1 MFGPDWLV
9 APVTVYNAT
18 VRDLQV
24 GMAFPRMHQQMVH
37 DGFAA
42 RNESDIIMLSR
53 SAWAGEFLY
62 RLRVNAL
69 TLATHARRFSALC
82 ERGVEWRRHIIIR
95 TVGDSS
101 ESSTECR
108 HEWHILVDY

>member
-1 MFGPDWLV
+1 M
-9 APVTVYNAT
+9 
-18 VRDLQV
+18 RDLQV

-62 RLRVNAL
+62 LLRVNAF
-69 TLATHARRFSALC
+69 TITHAILSRRFSALC
-82 ERGVEWRRHIIIR
+82 ERGVEWRRHVIIR
-95 TVGDSS
+95 PVGDSS
-101 ESSTECR
+101 ESGTKCR
-108 HEWHILVDY
+108 HEWYILVDY